1 MLHCRLLLDLSADVS
16 VSVCRV
22 ELLIQCD
29 AGTYQLQ
36 SGQGEFG
43 IQDPGCAS
51 SHCDVINQPIMATVE
66 VVSLL
71 CQLTVHTCCLFDPG
85 FGS

>member
-1 MLHCRLLLDLSADVS
+1 MS
-16 VSVCRV
+16 VSVCCRV

-43 IQDPGCAS
+43 IQDPGCGS
-51 SHCDVINQPIMATVE
+51 SHCDVIYQPIMATVE

-71 CQLTVHTCCLFDPG
+71 CQLSVHVCACVTLHVAWW
-85 FGS
+85 